1 MHHPSRPA
9 AGRHHGFTL
18 IELLVV
24 IAIIAILAA
33 MLLPALSKAKA
44 KSQGIYCLNNVRQQ
58 ALGWVLY
65 SSDAADKIVSVGGVS
80 VLQLNPEAAAA
91 QPGGALAA
99 WVLGTVE
106 QSSPADAACSTN
118 LLCLQNGLLYPYLKA
133 VAVYKCPGDQKT
145 GPGSRPTVRS
155 YSMNLW
161 LGTLDPNGEN
171 DPTGASASMTASGFQ
186 IFHRQSDLR
195 HPASTWLAMDEDP
208 ASINDGALEVWPV
221 GTEWIDSPAHYHNN
235 SGSIS
240 FADGHV
246 EARQWRDS
254 GLLHD
259 RGNFFSKSPES
270 SDLNWLQART
280 TELR

>member
-9 AGRHHGFTL
+9 AGRQQGFTL

-58 ALGWVLY
+58 ALGWLLY
-65 SSDAADKIVSVGGVS
+65 SSDSADKLVSVGGVS
-80 VLQLNPEAAAA
+80 VLQLNPVAAAA
-91 QPGGALAA
+91 QPGGPLAA

-118 LLCLQNGLLYPYLKA
+118 LLCLKNGLVYPYLKA
-133 VAVYKCPGDQKT
+133 VAAYKCPADQKV
-145 GPGSRPTVRS
+145 GPGNFPTVRS
-155 YSMNLW
+155 YSVNLW
-161 LGTLDPNGEN
+161 LGTLDPNGES
-171 DPTGASASMTASGFQ
+171 DPTSATASMTASGFQ
-186 IFHRQSDLR
+186 VFQRQSDLR

-221 GTEWIDSPAHYHNN
+221 GTEWVDSPAHYHNN
-235 SGSIS
+235 SGSLS
-240 FADGHV
+240 FTDGHV
-246 EARQWRDS
+246 ESRKWSDS

-259 RGNFFSKSPES
+259 RGNFFNQSAGSY
-270 SDLNWLQART
+270 DLNWLQART
-280 TELR
+280 TDLR